1 MRVNSLVFRIG
12 VVYMGVYGCGFP
24 VIMIYMRLLY
34 GVVVLLYECLFIP
47 IFIFGKIFC

>member
-1 MRVNSLVFRIG
+1 MRVNSLVFRIR
-12 VVYMGVYGCGFP
+12 VVCMGVYRCGFP
-24 VIMIYMRLLY
+24 VMVIYIRLLY